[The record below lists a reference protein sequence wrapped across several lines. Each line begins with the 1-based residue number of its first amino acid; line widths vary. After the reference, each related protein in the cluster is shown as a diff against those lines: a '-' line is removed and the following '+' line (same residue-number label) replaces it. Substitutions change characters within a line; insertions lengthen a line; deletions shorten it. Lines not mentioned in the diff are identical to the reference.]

1 MSPEFTTSGCR
12 DFRSYTQQRAA
23 YAAANLA
30 RGSSDEKTRQLS
42 RELFVRLVQS
52 PQQTN
57 QTYKARFVLAK
68 DLILLE
74 GRREEGLALLRS
86 MPAAAGDWKAL
97 ADYYVTKYVE
107 QWRHE
112 AKEATR

>member
-1 MSPEFTTSGCR
+1 MLGPASRGN
-12 DFRSYTQQRAA
+12 FRSYTQQRAA

-42 RELFVRLVQS
+42 RELFIQLVRC

-68 DLILLE
+68 DLILLA
-74 GRREEGLALLRS
+74 GRREEGLALLKS
-86 MPAAAGDWKAL
+86 MPAAAGDWKSL
-97 ADYYVTKYVE
+97 ADYYVKKYVE
-107 QWRHE
+107 QWQQE